1 MFRTLKKINC
11 NNEFE
16 VLKDTYINGRV
27 VLYLYNKDDLI
38 NLTVN
43 IPEVILMSD
52 VIGDE
57 VYSSILNHIDG
68 YNYEELI
75 DVLVDSN
82 IITSFQN
89 GEVNSGFNHYKG
101 IIINE
106 EKLFEMRNI
115 KEVIYLR
122 LLLFWLKDY
131 WI

>member
-1 MFRTLKKINC
+1 M
-11 NNEFE
+11 
-16 VLKDTYINGRV
+16 
-27 VLYLYNKDDLI
+27 YLYNKDDLI

>member
-1 MFRTLKKINC
+1 M
-11 NNEFE
+11 
-16 VLKDTYINGRV
+16 
-27 VLYLYNKDDLI
+27 
-38 NLTVN
+38 
-43 IPEVILMSD
+43 
-52 VIGDE
+52 
-57 VYSSILNHIDG
+57 
-68 YNYEELI
+68 
-75 DVLVDSN
+75 LVDSN